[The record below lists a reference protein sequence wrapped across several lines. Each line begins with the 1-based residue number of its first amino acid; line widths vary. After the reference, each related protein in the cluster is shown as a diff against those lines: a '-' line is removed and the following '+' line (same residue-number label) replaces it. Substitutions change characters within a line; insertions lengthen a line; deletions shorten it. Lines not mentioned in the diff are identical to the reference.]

1 MNLLASGI
9 ASMHDDLAAYA
20 AEAVV
25 FVQPGAA
32 EVPKGTPPADLRI
45 ETSALV
51 GRTIFR
57 QVASS
62 GVDIRTETRDFVFR
76 AADLAVEP
84 RRGDRV
90 EWGGRKWEVW
100 GAGGEPAWRW
110 SDPQHAALRVH
121 TKIVL
126 GGRQQ

>member
-9 ASMHDDLAAYA
+9 ASMHDDLAACA

-25 FVQPGAA
+25 FVQPGA
-32 EVPKGTPPADLRI
+32 VPGTPPTDLRI

-57 QVASS
+57 QVAAS

-76 AADLAVEP
+76 SADLAVEP
-84 RRGDRV
+84 RRGDRI

-126 GGRQQ
+126 GAARQ